1 MSKGELELALATKPL
16 VDHEQ
21 WEAFQTRL
29 SEFGADPYWVHDY
42 PVADSRHFNPRH
54 WIKHIDGEAFPC
66 RDWSRIARANP
77 TPELTIHGGS
87 YRSNDLHRA
96 PTAIGSLILVNPKI
110 ESDLDTSSV
119 RHFWNFTILVD
130 TIEPWLKNRRLLV
143 ELVHNGTNLRVLNQS
158 TVDVRAAIETTDRD
172 LAKCLRVSSDDEYGT
187 RIDPMPRTEPSIHV
201 ESAWKNLDT
210 SSWSTDPQGQ
220 TTGVFIGPDGVV
232 PSPPGS
238 VGAASTNSTVKSL
251 SWLYLDCMKHR
262 SVLNIAPE
270 LQELIPNAKLVIANR
285 IGHLEDLRQLLSN
298 ARTAGNL
305 RTKSLQLSWHDGY
318 GVDIARDLDDYPGI
332 TTVFVEYSPDHFEG
346 LFATLSC
353 WSDLERLVLIAS
365 PTSIDE
371 LVRMDARCDSI
382 YDGPV
387 NLTEIL
393 QSMAKPQE
401 QLRILRPVAG
411 LPFEVFVVP
420 RTISHNEMVVACSP
434 KTDP

>member
-1 MSKGELELALATKPL
+1 MSKGELKLALATKPL

-42 PVADSRHFNPRH
+42 PVADTRHFNPRH

-66 RDWSRIARANP
+66 RDWSRIVRANP
-77 TPELTIHGGS
+77 TPEMTIHGGS
-87 YRSNDLHRA
+87 FRSNDLLLA
-96 PTAIGSLILVNPKI
+96 PTAIGSLILVNPRI

-130 TIEPWLKNRRLLV
+130 TIDPWLKNRRLLV

-158 TVDVRAAIETTDRD
+158 TVDVRAAIETADRD
-172 LAKCLRVSSDDEYGT
+172 LAKYLRVSRDDEYGT

-201 ESAWKNLDT
+201 DSAWKNLDT
-210 SSWSTDPQGQ
+210 SSWSTDAQGQ
-220 TTGVFIGPDGVV
+220 TTGVLIGPDGVV

-238 VGAASTNSTVKSL
+238 GGAASTNSTVKLL

-305 RTKSLQLSWHDGY
+305 RTKSLQLSWHEGY
-318 GVDIARDLDDYPGI
+318 GVDIARDIDDYPGI
-332 TTVFVEYSPDHFEG
+332 TTLFIEYSPDHFED
-346 LFATLSC
+346 LFPMLSC
-353 WSDLERLVLIAS
+353 WTDIERLVLIAS

-371 LVRMDARCDSI
+371 LIKLDARCNAI
-382 YDGPV
+382 YDGAV
-387 NLTEIL
+387 NLTELL
-393 QSMAKPQE
+393 QSSDSPQS
-401 QLRILRPVAG
+401 QLRTILPVDE
-411 LPFEVFVVP
+411 LTIDVFVVP
-420 RTISHNEMVVACSP
+420 RTISNSEMVELIAE
-434 KTDP
+434 